1 MRWGCNGRRAARGKR
16 EDAVAAS
23 VEKTLALPA
32 GACAGCPFEGLY
44 HPALNGGHVG
54 ELLDA
59 RLLVAD
65 EHMTWEDALGR
76 PLVWVDVEGV
86 RAYRVAR
93 ARLDAIRERQRQA
106 EADKKPRG

>member
-1 MRWGCNGRRAARGKR
+1 
-16 EDAVAAS
+16 
-23 VEKTLALPA
+23 
-32 GACAGCPFEGLY
+32 
-44 HPALNGGHVG
+44 
-54 ELLDA
+54 
-59 RLLVAD
+59 
-65 EHMTWEDALGR
+65 MTWEDALGR